1 MPNSTVAALHVLTD
15 HLVKEPWPS
24 LTCKRRERLPERVNV
39 ITYGATAKLSTVYSA
54 NVSVTDTFCTS
65 RL

>member
-1 MPNSTVAALHVLTD
+1 LSDVNSTVAALHVMTD

-39 ITYGATAKLSTVYSA
+39 IAYGLLLSYQQSTALMSH
-54 NVSVTDTFCTS
+54 
-65 RL
+65 